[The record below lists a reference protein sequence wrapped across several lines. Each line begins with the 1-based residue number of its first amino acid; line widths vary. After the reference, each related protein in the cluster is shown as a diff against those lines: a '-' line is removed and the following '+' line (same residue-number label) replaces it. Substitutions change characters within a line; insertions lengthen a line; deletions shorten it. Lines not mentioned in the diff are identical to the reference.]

1 VLRDTF
7 ALTILEATEDVSL
20 VAELLGH
27 RQVETT
33 IQRYLA
39 AMDELESLPQM
50 SGAGEG

>member
-1 VLRDTF
+1 M
-7 ALTILEATEDVSL
+7 LEATEDISL

-39 AMDELESLPQM
+39 EDELVSLPPVAEVV
-50 SGAGEG
+50 GG